1 MVAQAAYLDPVT
13 IIFMIAVLT
22 YISAGMLA
30 LARTQARGMHGLGW
44 WAIAQLSL
52 GTGLLLNL
60 HREQL
65 NPWLSFV
72 LGNVMLVA
80 GLALF
85 ICGIRL
91 YKGEKPALNLLAFCL
106 VSTALVSAWFG
117 IIAPDPAVRVVFVA
131 CIYGVLAAIGAR
143 ELLVPVAQPLRTAY
157 WITGGAFAIAAVGMM
172 TRAIFVGVIEGGEM
186 AFRATPINMATF
198 LAAAISQ
205 LVGTFGFVL
214 MVNYRMAMA
223 LSQLAAT
230 DALTGALNRRSLEV
244 QGSHIASR
252 EGGRS
257 TGVIMLDIDHFKAI
271 NDRYGHP
278 AGDFVLQQLTLLA
291 RTQLREN
298 DLFARMGGEEFSIVL
313 AEADEDLTARIAERI
328 RAICARTPIVFNGTK
343 IALTLSAGVTAGIG
357 QRSVLDSLI
366 GEADRALYQAKQ
378 AGRDKV
384 VRWSSIT
391 SDAGLSGGVTPTGT
405 LTNSQ

>member
-1 MVAQAAYLDPVT
+1 MVEQAAYLDPVT

-22 YISAGMLA
+22 YISGAMLA

-44 WAIAQLSL
+44 WSVAQLMI

-65 NPWLSFV
+65 SPWLAYV

-80 GLALF
+80 GLALAV
-85 ICGIRL
+85 CGIRL
-91 YKGEKPALNLLAFCL
+91 YKGEKPYLKLLAFSI
-106 VSTALVSAWFG
+106 VSTALVSAWFS
-117 IIAPDPAVRVVFVA
+117 IFAPDPGIRVMFIAV
-131 CIYGVLAAIGAR
+131 IYGSLAAIAAR
-143 ELLVPVAQPLRTAY
+143 ELLVPIAQPLRTAY
-157 WITGGAFAIAAVGMM
+157 WITGGAFALAAAGMLA
-172 TRAIFVGVIEGGEM
+172 RAIFVGFIGDGAM
-186 AFRATPINMATF
+186 AFTATPINMATF
-198 LAAAISQ
+198 LAAAVSQ

-230 DALTGALNRRSLEV
+230 DALTGALNRRSLEA
-244 QGSHIASR
+244 QGNNLASHDNSQ
-252 EGGRS
+252 S
-257 TGVIMLDIDHFKAI
+257 TGVIMLDIDHFKEI

-278 AGDFVLQQLTLLA
+278 AGDYVLQQLTLLA
-291 RTQLREN
+291 RTQLRES

-328 RAICARTPIVFNGTK
+328 RAICARTPIEFNGTK
-343 IALTLSAGVTAGIG
+343 IALTLSAGVTAGSG
-357 QRSVLDSLI
+357 SRSVLDSLI
-366 GEADRALYQAKQ
+366 AEADRALYLAKQ

-384 VRWSSIT
+384 VRWSSIAT
-391 SDAGLSGGVTPTGT
+391 NAGLAVGFTSTAPIT
-405 LTNSQ
+405 